1 MKKIIAIADIHIGN
15 RPSEIL
21 KKEINWFFKEVKKLT
36 KKDDLSMIVVAGDVF
51 DKKISFNSEDAKL
64 AIQFMTKL
72 NELTKKNIYI
82 RIIRGTLS
90 HDLEQLENFRKFEK
104 KNKLFRIINKL
115 ESEKVMDNKIL
126 WVPEEY
132 EKNYEEYSQ
141 PFIVGK
147 KYNYIFGHGTF
158 DFVAHSSVISESERP
173 IKNAPVLKAKIW
185 KDLADLLVFGHNHT
199 KINYKNIH
207 YTGSFSRSC
216 FGEEEDKG
224 FFIIEDKLKSI
235 IDFKKNIYAPE
246 FKSIDLKK
254 IIKEDEPIEDIIEK
268 IENLKK
274 QYANI
279 RITSLPEGLANV
291 EIFSSYFKK
300 DENVKLSIL
309 AELKPKKRED
319 KFDFVFDK
327 SLSIY
332 KKIAKFINLKYD
344 KKIKSKRI
352 KRFFNEKKEE

>member
-1 MKKIIAIADIHIGN
+1 
-15 RPSEIL
+15 
-21 KKEINWFFKEVKKLT
+21 
-36 KKDDLSMIVVAGDVF
+36 
-51 DKKISFNSEDAKL
+51 
-64 AIQFMTKL
+64 
-72 NELTKKNIYI
+72 
-82 RIIRGTLS
+82 
-90 HDLEQLENFRKFEK
+90 
-104 KNKLFRIINKL
+104 LFRIINKI
-115 ESEKVMDNKIL
+115 ESEKILDRKIL

-147 KYNYIFGHGTF
+147 KYDYIFGHGTF
-158 DFVAHSSVISESERP
+158 DFVAHSSMIIESERP

-185 KDLADLLVFGHNHT
+185 KDLADLIVFGHNHT
-199 KINYKNIH
+199 SINYKNIY

-224 FFIIEDKLKSI
+224 FFIIEDKNKSI
-235 IDFKKNIYAPE
+235 LHFKKNIYAPE

-254 IIKEDEPIEDIIEK
+254 LVKEDESIEKIIEK
-268 IENLKK
+268 VENLKK

-279 RITSLPEGLANV
+279 RITSLPENLVNK
-291 EIFSSYFKK
+291 EIFSTYFKK

-332 KKIAKFINLKYD
+332 KKIARFINIKYD

-352 KRFFNEKKEE
+352 RKFFEEDKDGDNK